1 MPRARGTS
9 CTRRNA
15 RSIPYKTGCNNPV
28 DGVRAK
34 AAGWNGTPNR
44 APLPVAFSPE
54 RRIHCSWTCFQHPRP
69 PYSLWNRQG

>member
-28 DGVRAK
+28 DSSGFISEEDA
-34 AAGWNGTPNR
+34 AAGRNAFNI
-44 APLPVAFSPE
+44 PV
-54 RRIHCSWTCFQHPRP
+54 RRVPDSGGLKAENCDPCSR
-69 PYSLWNRQG
+69 